1 MPRKSYREYQAD
13 IYPDTPG
20 PVAAMGPLDW
30 LQGGQMAPARIS
42 LNPAK
47 RQAAGGSL
55 AKHGPPLSEIPRQ
68 MLGKAATAVS
78 PKSTAAATTSN
89 SQAGITNGIGGHS
102 PKFSTNQS
110 NGTASKMAATE
121 STNNELVVQ
130 INTTEN
136 VETSTNTSQAR

>member
-42 LNPAK
+42 LNPAN
-47 RQAAGGSL
+47 RQAAGGS
-55 AKHGPPLSEIPRQ
+55 
-68 MLGKAATAVS
+68 
-78 PKSTAAATTSN
+78 
-89 SQAGITNGIGGHS
+89 HS